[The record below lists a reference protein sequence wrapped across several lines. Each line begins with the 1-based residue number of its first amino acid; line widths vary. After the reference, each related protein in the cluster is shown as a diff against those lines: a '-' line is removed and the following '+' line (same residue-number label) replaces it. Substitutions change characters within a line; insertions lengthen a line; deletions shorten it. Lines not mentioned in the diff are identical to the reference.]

1 MCIGIALLVLHALLR
16 KEALKLHLGKLQPLP
31 IPKQKWADISLDFIV
46 ALPVTSSGCDT
57 CLVVT
62 DRLTKMVVCC
72 ATKCTATA
80 PQIAELFL
88 NSVVRHFGL
97 PHCIVSDR
105 DPKFVSLFWKS
116 LFGLLHT
123 RLCFSSAYHPQTDGA
138 T

>member
-1 MCIGIALLVLHALLR
+1 MATDVYRYCSACPTCIAQKGSTQAPF
-16 KEALKLHLGKLQPLP
+16 GKLQPLP

-72 ATKCTATA
+72 ATECTTTA
-80 PQIAELFL
+80 PQIAELFP

-97 PHCIVSDR
+97 PHCIVS
-105 DPKFVSLFWKS
+105 V
-116 LFGLLHT
+116 
-123 RLCFSSAYHPQTDGA
+123 
-138 T
+138 